1 MNFKLFMISV
11 FLGSVF
17 LTSEK
22 FVNTENS
29 VKFYFTIISV
39 FIGVILLLIK
49 SRNMKLE
56 VQKITST
63 TIMKGLYIVGVFQ
76 SLYGVLQYIGKY
88 PSNHISFAVTGS
100 FDNPAGFAAV
110 LSLLFPIGIFW
121 CIKSKGLEQRL
132 VFFSVGLVLFSII
145 ISGSRTGLLAFLIS
159 TISIFIIVYHLLSKI
174 KRLKYFKLIVFSNI
188 ILLLAILS
196 VLYIYRPVSA
206 NGRFLIWNVSA
217 EMIKD
222 KPLIGFGHK
231 GFQANYMHYQAQ
243 YFKQNPGS
251 KFVQLAD
258 NVTHPFNEFVKI
270 AVNYGIVGLMLLVL
284 LISFL
289 FWKIIKSKNPQQN
302 ILVGVFVAF
311 ITLSFFSYPLQY
323 APIWLLLSYFTLVLF
338 SEKLPDKK
346 LPLIIRIPAI
356 GICFLGI
363 IFFSFRIN
371 YEIEW
376 KDIAVKSLQGKT
388 KQMLPKYEKLYPHLK
403 NNSLYLYNYGA
414 ELNVSKRYSKSI
426 ELLNECQENYN
437 DYDLQMLL
445 ADNYY
450 HIGDTAEA
458 IRIYQYAEK
467 MIPCRFLPLYR
478 QFEIYKEN
486 KNTIRA
492 REIAEEIV
500 KKQVKVKSSIVNSI
514 IGRAENY
521 LKDNRKE

>member
-1 MNFKLFMISV
+1 MKSIIIFI

-22 FVNTENS
+22 FVDTENTI
-29 VKFYFTIISV
+29 KYYFTVIALFVWVTII
-39 FIGVILLLIK
+39 FLK
-49 SRNMKLE
+49 SRNL
-56 VQKITST
+56 KIAILQTTSFSVLQ
-63 TIMKGLYIVGVFQ
+63 GLYVVGIFQ
-76 SLYGVLQYIGKY
+76 AIYVILQYIGIY
-88 PSNHISFAVTGS
+88 SSNHSAFDVTGS
-100 FDNPAGFAAV
+100 FDNPAGFIAV
-110 LSLLFPIGIFW
+110 LSLLFPIGVYW
-121 CIKSKGLEQRL
+121 CIKSKKMEQRL
-132 VFFSVGLVLFSII
+132 VFFSVGLILFSII
-145 ISGSRTGLLAFLIS
+145 ISGSRTGLLAVIIS
-159 TISIFIIVYHLLSKI
+159 TISILMLEFHLFSKI
-174 KRLKYFKLIVFSNI
+174 KRLKYFKLVMFSSI
-188 ILLLAILS
+188 ILLLAGLS
-196 VLYIYRPVSA
+196 VLYMLRPDSA
-206 NGRFLIWNVSA
+206 NGRLLIWDIST
-217 EMIKD
+217 EMVKD
-222 KPLIGFGHK
+222 KPLIGFGYQ
-231 GFQANYMHYQAQ
+231 GFQANYMDYQAQ
-243 YFKQNPGS
+243 YFEQNPDS
-251 KFVQLAD
+251 IFAQLAD

-270 AVNYGIVGLMLLVL
+270 GVNYGIVGLMLLVL
-284 LISFL
+284 LINFL
-289 FWKIIKSKNPQQN
+289 YWKILKSKNPQKN

-323 APIWLLLSYFTLVLF
+323 VPIWLLLSYFTLVLF

-414 ELNVSKRYSKSI
+414 ELNVSKLYSKSI
-426 ELLNECQENYN
+426 ELLNECQKNYN

-450 HIGDTAEA
+450 HIGDTAKA
-458 IRIYQYAEK
+458 IRIYQYTEK

-486 KNTIRA
+486 KNIRLA

-500 KKQVKVKSSIVNSI
+500 KKEVKVKSSIVNSI

-521 LKDNRKE
+521 LKENRKE